1 MKDVDTGTSEKYVL
15 FLLMLALIVDV
26 TLLLVCLKQYY
37 LIFDTSGWNSFIVFN
52 IVVITLMLLIS
63 KKKIIWLPI
72 VILFCLLIG
81 YRIAFLFMEWEYD
94 YVDSLEERKL

>member
-1 MKDVDTGTSEKYVL
+1 MKDVDTSTSKKYGL
-15 FLLMLALIVDV
+15 FLLMLALIVDA
-26 TLLLVCLKQYY
+26 TLLLVSLKQYY

-72 VILFCLLIG
+72 VILFFLLIG
-81 YRIAFLFMEWEYD
+81 YRIDCFFIYGMGIRLRG
-94 YVDSLEERKL
+94 LP